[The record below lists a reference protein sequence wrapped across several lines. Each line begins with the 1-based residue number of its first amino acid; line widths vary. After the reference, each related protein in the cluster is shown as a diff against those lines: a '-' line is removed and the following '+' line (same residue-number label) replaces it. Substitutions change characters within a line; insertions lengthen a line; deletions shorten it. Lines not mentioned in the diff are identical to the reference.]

1 MARLR
6 SRSEYPP
13 GQFCYTQSA
22 TGWSAIPGSFDS
34 VVRQVIGHRAGN
46 KALTVQYNLSTEYEV
61 VANEVDEFNA
71 ARCISSNWLSF
82 VIEAPQPSFR
92 PPTQFKRLSAAVV
105 GGSKRVVAGV
115 KAVALWL
122 GDGLKPVAQELA
134 EQRAECCS
142 KCPKNGDPNFIE
154 RLSAIG
160 AEEIRTMMAIRNDLA
175 LKTSHDA
182 KLHTCTVCSCHLSLK
197 VFCPLDHITA
207 TMSAEIR
214 SALHPACWIKLE
226 SEKPIAEAVTLK

>member
-1 MARLR
+1 MPKLR
-6 SRSEYPP
+6 SRTEFCP
-13 GQFCYTQSA
+13 GQFQFLQPQ
-22 TGWSAIPGSFDS
+22 TGWSATPGSFDS
-34 VVRQVIGHRAGN
+34 VVRQVMAHRAGN
-46 KALTVQYNLSTEYEV
+46 TAISRQYSLELDYEPI
-61 VANEVDEFNA
+61 ANEVDSYNA
-71 ARCISSNWLSF
+71 ARCVASGWLGF

-92 PPTQFKRLSAAVV
+92 VPTQFKRLSAAAV
-105 GGSKRVVAGV
+105 GTGKRVVAGV

-175 LKTSHDA
+175 LKTSYDA
-182 KLHTCTVCSCHLSLK
+182 KLHTCTVCSCHLPLK

-226 SEKPIAEAVTLK
+226 SEALAEAQKLTH